1 MRIEQSVTESLGGR
15 EKMKMTRKRNHNKD
29 MRIEQSVTESLG
41 GRAGKFENDVFF
53 ESLYQQ
59 RVLSQA
65 KGFGGKG

>member
-1 MRIEQSVTESLGGR
+1 
-15 EKMKMTRKRNHNKD
+15 

-59 RVLSQA
+59 RVLSQQKDLAEKA
-65 KGFGGKG
+65 KTQQ